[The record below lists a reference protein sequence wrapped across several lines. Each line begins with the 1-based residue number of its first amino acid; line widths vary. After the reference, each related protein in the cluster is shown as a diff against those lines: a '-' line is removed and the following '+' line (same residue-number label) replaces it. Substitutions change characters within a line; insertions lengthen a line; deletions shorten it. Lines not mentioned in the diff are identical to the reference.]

1 MNKLQSI
8 IPVSK
13 NTEYLAPDINVVD
26 VAIEAGIATSFTSD
40 PTIDDEIVIDPYAT
54 LL

>member
-13 NTEYLAPDINVVD
+13 NTEYLAPDLNVVD
-26 VAIEAGIATSFTSD
+26 VAIEAGIAISGED
-40 PTIDDEIVIDPYAT
+40 WNDAIIYDEELNLGEY
-54 LL
+54 